1 MRRAIMSANRSA
13 GYVAVV
19 LTSLL
24 LHPAN
29 SLSLSASTLG
39 GLNKPARMTE
49 DQRIAHVLSRLT
61 FGARPGD
68 FEKVKAMGVEAFI
81 NQQLDPDS
89 IENGAVI
96 AKLRRLPTLGMA
108 TPVIIEQ
115 YTPPKPVASPSPAAK
130 PADITAASRTANSIA
145 TNLEAARMP
154 ALPTEKMAAPTSAPT
169 AMQNETQMDAKKD
182 VASTTPAG
190 QTPSAKPTPPP
201 KNPQMV

>member
-1 MRRAIMSANRSA
+1 MFARNVAGVRMIPAFRKGIKNMRRAIMSANRSA

-49 DQRIAHVLSRLT
+49 DQRVAHVLSRLT

-68 FEKVKAMGVEAFI
+68 FERVKAMGVEDFI

-89 IENGAVI
+89 LDNTTLI
-96 AKLRRLPTLGMA
+96 AKLKRLPTLNMA

-115 YTPPKPVASPSPAAK
+115 YTPPKPVASPSPILAK
-130 PADITAASRTANSIA
+130 PAEAMSAPDSKANPQSSLNQTPQLS
-145 TNLEAARMP
+145 TNSGMP
-154 ALPTEKMAAPTSAPT
+154 AMQSEMNPKSADT
-169 AMQNETQMDAKKD
+169 
-182 VASTTPAG
+182 
-190 QTPSAKPTPPP
+190 
-201 KNPQMV
+201 